1 MSVFL
6 ELRDA
11 KSESEFS
18 KANSCFICSVDRE
31 TFKRKGVDFNGHTQN
46 DHNLWHY
53 LYFFAYL
60 KEQKMKGDMT
70 PIEQYLMNKVKK
82 IVFFVFIFLRWNIVN
97 LPSFSQLKEL
107 MRLNLR
113 RILMI

>member
-1 MSVFL
+1 M
-6 ELRDA
+6 RDA

-82 IVFFVFIFLRWNIVN
+82 LSCFLCLFF
-97 LPSFSQLKEL
+97 
-107 MRLNLR
+107 
-113 RILMI
+113 